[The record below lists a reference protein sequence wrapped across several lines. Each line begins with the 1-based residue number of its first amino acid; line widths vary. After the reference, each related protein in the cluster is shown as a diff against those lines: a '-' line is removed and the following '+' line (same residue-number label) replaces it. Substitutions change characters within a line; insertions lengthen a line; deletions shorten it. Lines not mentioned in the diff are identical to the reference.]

1 VWRRLRGPWKV
12 LLLIAAILLLLAPV
26 AFLTLFPLSPT
37 KFTYFSHAA
46 LRTDPFIA
54 TPPQGLIVIR
64 IEEDDQSA
72 WDESFTKN
80 QVTLNATAPGR
91 SPRQVAQA
99 FAAVSR
105 RDGLTPKITRGLT
118 AQPGQPPGCT
128 WYVSHDRVVRG
139 SFPGDLDSAAMH
151 ADVCIDPD
159 GTVLGSRVEVT
170 VRE

>member
-12 LLLIAAILLLLAPV
+12 LLLIAASSLIFLV
-26 AFLTLFPLSPT
+26 IAFLMLDPLSAS

-54 TPPQGLIVIR
+54 KAPQDLVEIR
-64 IEEDDQSA
+64 IREEDQSA

-80 QVTLNATAPGR
+80 MVTLDATAPGR
-91 SPRQVAQA
+91 SPRRLARA

-105 RDGLTPKITRGLT
+105 RNGLTPRITRLI
-118 AQPGQPPGCT
+118 APGQTPHCD

-139 SFPGDLDSAAMH
+139 RFPGNLDSATMDAR
-151 ADVCIDPD
+151 VCINPD
-159 GTVLGSRVEVT
+159 GAGGSRVEVI